1 MLARLFGRETS
12 MPTPTTG
19 APPAVASDLEPMT
32 SATVAALRA
41 TLDEHDRGT
50 FARSGLLAGLILRDA
65 DCYGALAQRILGLQC
80 HPLEVE
86 AASTE
91 ARAIEHAD
99 YLRALWPRIVSPA
112 AEHDLLASLILLGFA
127 VAQVLWSPGDDGQ
140 LVPRLDP
147 WPSEAVE
154 YDRGTQ
160 RWRVLTQDQ
169 GTLPITPGDGQW
181 VLLTA
186 RSVHRPHLWG
196 AIRPTA
202 EWYLRSAYAA
212 NDASRRSEVVGTPIW
227 AAHLPA
233 GARQTPDGKAFVRSI
248 RTMGRNAVIPLPR
261 GREESESYDVRLIE
275 AETDAYLIFDW
286 LQRCGGGKIRLAILG
301 QDLTSQNNKVGTNA
315 SSDTGEG
322 VTEKVIGA
330 DGRALSDCY
339 TQQLARP
346 FTEYRVGDKR
356 LTPHVCVDVE
366 PDEDTRAE
374 AEAMTQMAA
383 AATAWRALG
392 VEVDVEEMARRAR
405 VPTMARGQE

>member
-1 MLARLFGRETS
+1 
-12 MPTPTTG
+12 
-19 APPAVASDLEPMT
+19 MT
-32 SATVAALRA
+32 ATTVAALRA
-41 TLDEHDRGT
+41 TLDEHDRGV

-80 HPLEVE
+80 HPMEVE
-86 AASTE
+86 AASAD
-91 ARAIEHAD
+91 ARAVAEAD
-99 YLRALWPRIVSPA
+99 YLRALWQQIVSPA

-127 VAQVLWSPGDDGQ
+127 VGQVLWVPGDDGQ
-140 LVPRLDP
+140 LVPQLDP

-154 YDRGTQ
+154 YDRGT
-160 RWRVLTQDQ
+160 RGWYAITQDR
-169 GTLPITPGDGQW
+169 GRIPITPGDGQW
-181 VLLTA
+181 VLLTS
-186 RSVHRPHLWG
+186 RSAHRPHWWG
-196 AIRPTA
+196 AIRPVA
-202 EWYLRSAYAA
+202 EWYLRSSYAA

-315 SSDTGEG
+315 SSETGESI
-322 VTEKVIGA
+322 TEQVIEA
-330 DGRALSDCY
+330 DARAVSDCY

-346 FTEYRVGDKR
+346 LVEYRTGDAR
-356 LTPHVCVDVE
+356 LTPRVCIDAE
-366 PDEDTRAE
+366 PEADTRAE
-374 AEAMTQMAA
+374 ADAMTQMAA
-383 AATAWRALG
+383 AAQAWRDLG
-392 VEVDVEEMARRAR
+392 LEVDVEEMARRAR
-405 VPTMARGQE
+405 VPTIARGQE